1 LILFL
6 LFIWA
11 LENNVEGHINIP
23 EMTFMVYAFGFA
35 LEKVASMQE
44 HGIKVYFTGT
54 YDLTRTAFILL
65 TCNLSGTWN
74 GFDSAFG

>member
-1 LILFL
+1 L

-11 LENNVEGHINIP
+11 LENNEQGYLNVP
-23 EMTFMVYAFGFA
+23 EISFMVYAFGFA

-54 YDLTRTAFILL
+54 IDGRVT
-65 TCNLSGTWN
+65 
-74 GFDSAFG
+74 

>member
-1 LILFL
+1 VSLWSHSSTSFLILFL

-11 LENNVEGHINIP
+11 LENNEQGYLNVP
-23 EMTFMVYAFGFA
+23 EISFMVYAFGFA

-54 YDLTRTAFILL
+54 IDGRVT
-65 TCNLSGTWN
+65 
-74 GFDSAFG
+74 